1 MQDSLVAES
10 RAAEAT
16 RQEVNR
22 QSDQPQASS
31 RQDVSRSDTAR
42 RDTQA
47 MTPRVDVLED
57 DTGITVIADMPGV
70 SKDSLEI
77 KVENDALSIE
87 GAVSAATPQAM
98 EATYAEVRIPRFRRS
113 FTLSRE
119 LDTGRIEAQ
128 LKDGVLRLRIP
139 KHEQARPQRIS
150 VKVT

>member
-16 RQEVNR
+16 RKEVNR
-22 QSDQPQASS
+22 QNDQPQASS
-31 RQDVSRSDTAR
+31 RQDVSRPDTAR

-57 DTGITVIADMPGV
+57 ETGITVVADMPGV

-98 EATYAEVRIPRFRRS
+98 EATYAEVRIPRYRRS

-119 LDTGRIEAQ
+119 LDSSRIEAQ

-150 VKVT
+150 VKVS